1 MKTLSQSWFAAAA
14 VVLAA
19 ALPGAASAQA
29 TWNLYNGNSGGN
41 GCSQSTTNVNTY
53 GNKYACTGSSGG
65 TANVTAWSN
74 DKGVGADGITYAGT
88 NYANAFVGDNGT
100 SGFGNKN
107 RGETLAATGP
117 IQHAVDNVGSYDFLL
132 LNFSASTVLSSFG
145 LGYAC
150 TTDAAGTGCA
160 TAMADVTLMR
170 WTGTTPPPTGTGTVT
185 TGGNATLTSAGWSL
199 VGSYSN
205 VGADAALAFGGAAQ
219 ATGATSTQA
228 SSWWLISAFNS
239 SLNGGTACKSGS
251 ALVATTCTGGNDSF
265 KLNWV
270 QTTAGGGGGGVPEPG
285 SLALTAAALLGLAY
299 TRRRATVR

>member
-1 MKTLSQSWFAAAA
+1 MNTMSKSWLAAAA
-14 VVLAA
+14 VAMAA

-41 GCSQSTTNVNTY
+41 GCSQKTGNANTY
-53 GNKYACTGSSGG
+53 ANSYGCVGSTGGSA
-65 TANVTAWSN
+65 TVTAWSN
-74 DKGVGADGITYAGT
+74 DKGTGADGITYSGS

-117 IQHAVDNVGSYDFLL
+117 VQHGADNVGAYDFML
-132 LNFSASTVLSSFG
+132 LNFSSATVLNAFG

-150 TTDAAGTGCA
+150 TTNAAGTGCDYA
-160 TAMADVTLMR
+160 HTDVTVMR
-170 WTGTTPPPTGTGTVT
+170 WTGTSAPPTGTGTT
-185 TGGNATLTSAGWSL
+185 TRGGNTTLTSSGWAL
-199 VGSYSN
+199 VGSYSG
-205 VGADAALAFGGAAQ
+205 VGSDNALAFGGAKQ
-219 ATGATSTQA
+219 DTGATAAQA

-239 SLNGGTACKSGS
+239 TLNGGTSCKTGH
-251 ALVATTCTGGNDSF
+251 ALVASTCTGGNDSF

-285 SLALTAAALLGLAY
+285 SLALAAAALLGLGY
-299 TRRRATVR
+299 TRRRAAQR